1 MGSEMCIRDRIY
13 RNEKVNQAYES
24 SVRPMFRELYE
35 KLLYDLKRGE
45 EGSPVYRHHVNYVQ
59 RQLRYYQDYDYL
71 QEEPN
76 QIVTDYIASMT
87 DDYFVALHRFL
98 FPESRYRIEY
108 KSYFEDLKER

>member
-1 MGSEMCIRDRIY
+1 M
-13 RNEKVNQAYES
+13 N
-24 SVRPMFRELYE
+24 
-35 KLLYDLKRGE
+35 
-45 EGSPVYRHHVNYVQ
+45 
-59 RQLRYYQDYDYL
+59 YDYL